1 MNTGPEFTDR
11 VRIDQE
17 LLRITFCGIV
27 IATFFAALA
36 ANHELRSFLSPS
48 GTGIATTV
56 LGLSAG
62 FAFAYLIS
70 VASALKYQG
79 QRHVDRFPL
88 SAKVAQFFYDGS
100 INIFGVYFLVLLVEW
115 IDSHIL
121 HLSRTIYLWPLYIV
135 LFSLTY
141 IAARIV
147 WALAQIGIEYY
158 YERGDFITWR
168 KS

>member
-1 MNTGPEFTDR
+1 M
-11 VRIDQE
+11 
-17 LLRITFCGIV
+17 
-27 IATFFAALA
+27 
-36 ANHELRSFLSPS
+36 SPS

-88 SAKVAQFFYDGS
+88 RAKVAQFFYDGS
-100 INIFGVYFLVLLVEW
+100 INIFGVYFLVLLVEGV
-115 IDSHIL
+115 DSHFL
-121 HLSRTIYLWPLYIV
+121 HLSRTVYLWPLYVV

-147 WALAQIGIEYY
+147 WALAQIAIEYY
-158 YERGDFITWR
+158 YDKGGLIPWR

>member
-1 MNTGPEFTDR
+1 MSTAPELSDR
-11 VRIDQE
+11 IRLDQE
-17 LLRITFCGIV
+17 MLRLTFCGIV

-36 ANHELRSFLSPS
+36 ANHQLKSFLSPS

-62 FAFAYLIS
+62 LAFAYLIS

-79 QRHVDRFPL
+79 QRYVDRFPL
-88 SAKVAQFFYDGS
+88 SAKVTQFFYDGS

-115 IDSHIL
+115 LDTHLL

-141 IAARIV
+141 IVARIA
-147 WALAQIGIEYY
+147 WALAQIAIEYY
-158 YERGDFITWR
+158 YDKGGLPWT